1 MLDLNSCPN
10 VRQWRICHASLS
22 IQSVRYLILLVFATV
37 QVFHFVTLSLFTTF
51 ILWHAKSGFA
61 LRWGQGGGR
70 VMMRGEG
77 SRLIIGETGG

>member
-1 MLDLNSCPN
+1 M
-10 VRQWRICHASLS
+10 
-22 IQSVRYLILLVFATV
+22 V

-51 ILWHAKSGFA
+51 ILWHAESGFA